1 MQDSHACYYDCVFA
15 LNITSYAYIA
25 NYYMRKAGN
34 YYMYDV
40 DQYVVP
46 AEPIAFPNTW
56 VPLQFVNSLHQ
67 LKGTLMPLIL

>member
-1 MQDSHACYYDCVFA
+1 
-15 LNITSYAYIA
+15 
-25 NYYMRKAGN
+25 MRKAGN